1 MTTKPATPAQA
12 PVTLWE
18 TFEGET
24 FGYSDSGARI
34 IEITAR
40 TRATAWSNASNIRGW
55 VALDE
60 NHHTIA
66 RGTADGLRAARAAA
80 LAALKAH
87 NADGD
92 APRAPRKGTKVQV
105 NATYPSSTFRGRRG
119 KVESSARG
127 DDGQLYVTVD
137 LGTQSWPFLVT
148 ELDAI

>member
-1 MTTKPATPAQA
+1 MSTKPAKPNEA
-12 PVTLWE
+12 PVTMWE

-24 FGYSDSGARI
+24 YGYSDSGARI

-55 VALDE
+55 AALDE
-60 NHHTIA
+60 NHHTVA

-87 NADGD
+87 KTTDD
-92 APRAPRKGTKVQV
+92 APRPPRKGTKVQV
-105 NATYPSSTFRGRRG
+105 NDLYPSRTFRGRRG

-127 DDGQLYVTVD
+127 DDGELYVTVD
-137 LGTQSWPFLVT
+137 LGNQSWPFKVT
-148 ELDAI
+148 ELTVL